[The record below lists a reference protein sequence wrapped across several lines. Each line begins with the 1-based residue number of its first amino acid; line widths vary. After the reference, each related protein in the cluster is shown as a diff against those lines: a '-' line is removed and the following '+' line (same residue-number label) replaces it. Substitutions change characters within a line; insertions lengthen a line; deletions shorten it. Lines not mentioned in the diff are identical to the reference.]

1 MQREVGEQGHG
12 KLAGLAEEALTSTG
26 TYKVISRH
34 AVLGGSLSGY
44 EPWTLRMTI
53 KALKISQKKECGVG
67 GWGSHQRKRNVIKFL
82 GNERREGQVLS
93 DEALTKNTQKRGC
106 TQ

>member
-1 MQREVGEQGHG
+1 MVQREVGEQGHG
-12 KLAGLAEEALTSTG
+12 KLAGMAEEALTSTG
-26 TYKVISRH
+26 TYKVISGH
-34 AVLGGSLSGY
+34 AVLGSSLSGY
-44 EPWTLRMTI
+44 EPWTLRMRI
-53 KALKISQKKECGVG
+53 KALKISQKKEVVG
-67 GWGSHQRKRNVIKFL
+67 GSHQRKRNVIKFL